1 MVRSPRC
8 AHDRAQPGS
17 AARNPSR
24 GPGAARTA
32 ACASP
37 TAGLAEKEKKGGKG
51 HWGRGGGRG
60 PGAASSRQKNSTEGG
75 GEPPL
80 SSSLPPPKIIW
91 KLLPIS
97 SGTSNTFPHFQA
109 DKALSPESLRLPSGK
124 REGSQRAPL
133 PQTPSRSARN
143 HRSDG
148 CHRRPTGRL
157 GLPGAWPRRTP
168 ALLRARLVLL
178 WIPVFICDL
187 FFIL

>member
-1 MVRSPRC
+1 MRSRPR
-8 AHDRAQPGS
+8 S
-17 AARNPSR
+17 ARLCRPEPSR
-24 GPGAARTA
+24 GPPAPPPAPVLPL
-32 ACASP
+32 ASQ
-37 TAGLAEKEKKGGKG
+37 KNKKRGGKVTG
-51 HWGRGGGRG
+51 GGAGGGGQEPQVPGRKFHGRGRG
-60 PGAASSRQKNSTEGG
+60 VPR
-75 GEPPL
+75 

-97 SGTSNTFPHFQA
+97 SGTSNTFLHFQA
-109 DKALSPESLRLPSGK
+109 DKALSRESLRLPSGK

-157 GLPGAWPRRTP
+157 GLQGAWPRRAP
-168 ALLRARLVLL
+168 ALLRARLVLR
-178 WIPVFICDL
+178 WIPVFMFDL